1 MTFFAFFDF
10 VTQKVMMP
18 LGGLLMAIFVAWV
31 LPKKIVQA
39 QLRLPGGRPV
49 EVLWEVLIKVATPL
63 GVLAVFVYALWGYF
77 RDLYHFVVGVL
88 AAFVYV
94 LWDYFQDLYHFV
106 VG

>member
-1 MTFFAFFDF
+1 MTFFDFFDF

-63 GVLAVFVYALWGYF
+63 GVLAVFVYALWG
-77 RDLYHFVVGVL
+77 
-88 AAFVYV
+88 
-94 LWDYFQDLYHFV
+94 
-106 VG
+106 